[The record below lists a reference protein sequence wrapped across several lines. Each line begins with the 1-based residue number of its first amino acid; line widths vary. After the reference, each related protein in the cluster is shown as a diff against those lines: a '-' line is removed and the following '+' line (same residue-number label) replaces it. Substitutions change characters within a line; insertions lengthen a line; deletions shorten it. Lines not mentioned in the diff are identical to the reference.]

1 MGEHTEVVDR
11 IDISNWRRL
20 GFSEFNLVKDMIN
33 CANALSKLEDE
44 EVLKISKLKESQLKE
59 SQLKESQLKESQ
71 LKESQ
76 LSESKNK
83 NNLNWQNHKNWKNWQ
98 NRKS

>member
-71 LKESQ
+71 L
-76 LSESKNK
+76 SESKNK
-83 NNLNWQNHKNWKNWQ
+83 NNLNWQNHKNWKNLNWQ

>member
-33 CANALSKLEDE
+33 CANALAKMEDE
-44 EVLKISKLKESQLKE
+44 LVAKLPKDPYFDLIM
-59 SQLKESQLKESQ
+59 
-71 LKESQ
+71 
-76 LSESKNK
+76 NP
-83 NNLNWQNHKNWKNWQ
+83 
-98 NRKS
+98 

>member
-1 MGEHTEVVDR
+1 MNCQARGTMGEHTEVVDR

-44 EVLKISKLKESQLKE
+44 EAAK
-59 SQLKESQLKESQ
+59 
-71 LKESQ
+71 
-76 LSESKNK
+76 
-83 NNLNWQNHKNWKNWQ
+83 
-98 NRKS
+98 

>member
-1 MGEHTEVVDR
+1 MNCQAIGTMVEHTEVVDR

-44 EVLKISKLKESQLKE
+44 EAAK
-59 SQLKESQLKESQ
+59 
-71 LKESQ
+71 
-76 LSESKNK
+76 
-83 NNLNWQNHKNWKNWQ
+83 
-98 NRKS
+98 